1 MKKRISKF
9 KSKKVKT
16 SFDGK
21 KLTKYSGL
29 SPIMKYINK
38 LNLSQ
43 QLNDLFPTEMHNAT
57 KFSNAQILLTVI
69 LASFVGINRFV
80 QIAMFS
86 FDSLVLAL
94 LGLTTGLNKDVI
106 NVRLKELGQAG
117 AIKLQEHLFGLTT
130 KWLEKSRLTSITL
143 DVDSSV
149 KTVYGNQQGAQ
160 VGFNSQKKG
169 AKSYHPVIAFIA
181 ETKTVLNSWFRCGS
195 AYTSNGICEFI
206 KQTKAILPATVKNV
220 FFRADS
226 GFFNGALFDLL
237 EDFQWTYLVKVKLKN
252 LKKLL
257 EKQVWTPLKDGIDI
271 CEFEYQAKSWKKA
284 RKLKAI
290 RFIKEH
296 VQADFMGTIQLV
308 PVYDYFCYCS
318 DLDLNAF
325 ELHELYKKRS
335 TSETW
340 IEQVKSQLLAG
351 ATLTDN
357 FHANDI
363 MWQLNV
369 LAYNLS
375 VMMRFKF
382 KKFWRE
388 EHATFRNWFINV
400 PAQLVTGGHQIE
412 AKMYKNYY
420 FKNRWLQ
427 FDELLQTA

>member
-1 MKKRISKF
+1 VKKRDS
-9 KSKKVKT
+9 KSKNIKT

-21 KLTKYSGL
+21 RVTKYSGL
-29 SPIMKYINK
+29 IPIVKYMNK
-38 LNLSQ
+38 LKLSQ
-43 QLNDLFPTEMHNAT
+43 QLNDLFPTENHNAT
-57 KFSNAQILLTVI
+57 KFSNFQLLLAVI
-69 LASFVGINRFV
+69 LASLVGVNRFV

-86 FDSLVLAL
+86 YDPLLLIL
-94 LGLTTGLNKDVI
+94 LGLSTGLNKDVI
-106 NVRLKELGQAG
+106 SVRLKQLGQAG
-117 AIKLQEHLFGLTT
+117 AVKLHEHLFGLTT
-130 KWLEKSRLTSITL
+130 QWLEKTRLTSITL

-160 VGFNSQKKG
+160 VGFNTQKKG
-169 AKSYHPVIAFIA
+169 AKSYHPVIAFLS
-181 ETKTVLNSWFRCGS
+181 ETKIVLNSWFRCGS

-206 KQTKAILPATVKNV
+206 KQTKAILPATVKDV

-237 EDFQWTYLVKVKLKN
+237 EKYHWTYLVKVKLKN

-257 EKQVWTPLKDGIDI
+257 AKQAWLPLKDGSEI
-271 CEFEYQAKSWKKA
+271 CEFEYKANSWQKT

-296 VQADFMGTIQLV
+296 VQADFMGTKQLI
-308 PVYDYFCYCS
+308 PIYDYFCYCS
-318 DLDLNAF
+318 NLDLNAL
-325 ELHELYKKRS
+325 ELHELYKQRS

-351 ATLTDN
+351 ATLTNN

-382 KKFWRE
+382 KRFWRE

-400 PAQLVTGGHQIE
+400 PAQLVTGGHQIR
-412 AKMYKNYY
+412 AKIYKNYY

-427 FDELLQTA
+427 FDELLQSA

>member
-1 MKKRISKF
+1 MKKRLSKF
-9 KSKKVKT
+9 KTKKVKT

-21 KLTKYSGL
+21 KLTKHSGL
-29 SPIMKYINK
+29 YPVMKYINK
-38 LNLSQ
+38 LNLGQ

-57 KFSNAQILLTVI
+57 KFSNVQILLTVI

-86 FDSLVLAL
+86 FDSLVMTL
-94 LGLTTGLNKDVI
+94 LGLPKGFNKDVI
-106 NVRLKELGQAG
+106 SVRLKELGQSG
-117 AIKLQEHLFGLTT
+117 AIILQEHLFGLSK
-130 KWLEKSRLTSITL
+130 KWVKKSQLSSITL

-169 AKSYHPVIAFIA
+169 AKSYHPVIAFVSEMKI
-181 ETKTVLNSWFRCGS
+181 VLNSWFRCGS

-206 KQTKAILPATVKNV
+206 KQTKAILPDTVKDV

-257 EKQVWTPLKDGIDI
+257 EKQQWSSFKDGIDI
-271 CEFEYQAKSWKKA
+271 CTFEYQAKPWKKA
-284 RKLKAI
+284 RKFKAI

-318 DLDLNAF
+318 NLDLNAF
-325 ELHELYKKRS
+325 ELHQLYKQRS

-357 FHANDI
+357 FYANDI

-369 LAYNLS
+369 LSYNLS

-388 EHATFRNWFINV
+388 EHETFRNWFINV
-400 PAQLVTGGHQIE
+400 PGQLLTGSRQVKV
-412 AKMYKNYY
+412 KMYKHYY

-427 FDELLQTA
+427 FDELLQSI